1 MFPVFSLVL
10 DEDVPSDIAL
20 IYPELYKDLGKVGDQ
35 ATVLSSIDYRL
46 QYFQSSILWTSNFST
61 ITEVNGSNMTTDE
74 FLSWKLYNQLFHDIT
89 DQSGQ

>member
-1 MFPVFSLVL
+1 MYTMFPVFSLVL

-46 QYFQSSILWTSNFST
+46 QYFQSSIL
-61 ITEVNGSNMTTDE
+61 
-74 FLSWKLYNQLFHDIT
+74 
-89 DQSGQ
+89 